1 MMSLHSLDHSIPGLL
16 VARQLLAPLR
26 RLDVLQLPI
35 HLSLDFK
42 LILLRQISKRDFDH
56 VLLINVRVISTPFF
70 LAASPPWLFSSMSNK
85 GTNQPQQSQR
95 ERLP

>member
-1 MMSLHSLDHSIPGLL
+1 MVSLHLLDHSIPGLL

-35 HLSLDFK
+35 HLSLDFE

-56 VLLINVRVISTPFF
+56 VLLINVRVISHSLLFGGISTMAF
-70 LAASPPWLFSSMSNK
+70 LLDE
-85 GTNQPQQSQR
+85 QQGY
-95 ERLP
+95 